1 MKNLQNLQVD
11 KMNFSYAT
19 ITAVGILVGISIFF
33 IAMSPDDVIEPRTA
47 ASKCISDVPICGVD
61 GITYENRCM
70 LEFMGVE
77 ANNVGPCVEEDVEDI
92 MVVPVK
98 VVEQNIVSIPLDS
111 SVVGCET
118 TNECYLPFEKIVSAG
133 STVVWSNDDIAA
145 HTVTSGSA
153 QEITNMFDSGL
164 IPPNGTFDY
173 TFDNVGS
180 FDYFCIVH
188 PWMLGV
194 VTVN

>member
-1 MKNLQNLQVD
+1 
-11 KMNFSYAT
+11 MNFSYGVIA
-19 ITAVGILVGISIFF
+19 AVGILVGISVFF

-47 ASKCISDVPICGVD
+47 ASRCISDVPICGVD

-77 ANNVGPCVEEDVEDI
+77 ANNVGPCVDDTEEIMMVSAEQDI
-92 MVVPVK
+92 I
-98 VVEQNIVSIPLDS
+98 EQDIVSIPLDS
-111 SVVGCET
+111 AIVGCET
-118 TNECYLPFEKIVSAG
+118 TNECYLPFEKIVSVG

-145 HTVTSGSA
+145 HTVTSGTV

-164 IPPNGTFDY
+164 IPPGGTFDY
-173 TFDNVGS
+173 TFEDAGS